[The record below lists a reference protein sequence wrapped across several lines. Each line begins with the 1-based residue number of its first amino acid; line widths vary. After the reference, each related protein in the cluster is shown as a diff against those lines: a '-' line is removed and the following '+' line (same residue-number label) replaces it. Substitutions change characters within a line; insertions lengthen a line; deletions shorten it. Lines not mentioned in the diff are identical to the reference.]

1 MDALS
6 QKIEVKLVDG
16 NRLISIKKG
25 IWDTQRQVIEVK
37 KGFRKGIEVFA
48 VKDAGHIYEH
58 WEKRGMKWKVKL
70 WAFVDNN
77 TRETISFESEGA
89 KITQEANPTI
99 RLKAE
104 RGGYEKMDL
113 KKRLALSFL
122 SLEAFF
128 KYIGGKQ
135 KIPTLQLII
144 TMFAGYGILRFV
156 EYFIYMITHTG
167 A

>member
-25 IWDTQRQVIEVK
+25 KWDNQRQVIEVK

-48 VKDAGHIYEH
+48 VKDSKHIYEY
-58 WEKRGMKWKVKL
+58 WEKKGKRWKIKL

-77 TRETISFESEGA
+77 TRETISFETEGI
-89 KITQEANPTI
+89 KTIIQGNPTI
-99 RLKAE
+99 GLKTE
-104 RGGYEKMDL
+104 SGGYDKIDL

-128 KYIGGKQ
+128 KYIGEKQ

-144 TMFAGYGILRFV
+144 TMFAGYGILRFI
-156 EYFIYMITHTG
+156 EYFITIIMR

>member
-25 IWDTQRQVIEVK
+25 KWDTQRQVIEVK

-48 VKDAGHIYEH
+48 VKDSKHIYEH
-58 WEKRGMKWKVKL
+58 WEKKGKRWKVKL

-77 TRETISFESEGA
+77 TRETISFETEGI
-89 KITQEANPTI
+89 KTITQGSPTI
-99 RLKAE
+99 GLKAE
-104 RGGYEKMDL
+104 SGGYDKIDL

-156 EYFIYMITHTG
+156 EYFITIIMSG